1 MTDLLIRLRTH
12 DERVLYMLI
21 ARRRA
26 WIDQVMRSITHLGGA
41 ASAVGTVALLLASG
55 NLALASAGRIGAFS
69 LVISHVY
76 VQLLKRSISRPRP
89 RLPIGMQ
96 SLIAAPDRF
105 SFPSGHA
112 AAALSVALAVAP
124 LLAGPLSVVI
134 LCIALL
140 VGASRCYLGVHFPGD
155 VLAGW
160 SLALLAHLGAP
171 HVLSFAGG

>member
-1 MTDLLIRLRTH
+1 MADMLIRLRTH
-12 DERVLYMLI
+12 DEHVLHLLI

-26 WIDQVMRSITHLGGA
+26 WIDHVMRSITHLGGA
-41 ASAVGTVALLLASG
+41 TCAVGTVVLLLASG
-55 NLALASAGRIGAFS
+55 NLALTSAGRVGAFS
-69 LVISHVY
+69 LVVSHVY
-76 VQLLKRSISRPRP
+76 VQLLKRSISRSRP
-89 RLPIGMQ
+89 RLPIGME

-112 AAALSVALAVAP
+112 AASLCIALAAAP
-124 LLAGPLSVVI
+124 LVAGPIGFLI

-171 HVLSFAGG
+171 HALAFFAG